1 MAFHGRRFAL
11 KHLGTLRGRGSLSTR
26 RGRRLGAV
34 DYEIDG
40 YVDSRQRSANGRISG
55 SADVLRQAF
64 EAGVARITLQ
74 DGPAIDVVLADPQG
88 EPAAEFV
95 VSGPPPSFG
104 H

>member
-11 KHLGTLRGRGSLSTR
+11 KHLGTLRGRGSLSIR

-40 YVDSRQRSANGRISG
+40 YVDAKQRSANGRLEG
-55 SADVLRQAF
+55 SIDILRQAF
-64 EAGVARITLQ
+64 DAGAAHITLE
-74 DGPAIDVVLADPQG
+74 GGLAVDVVLADPQG

-95 VSGPPPSFG
+95 VRGPPPSFG